1 MIKSRLTNHS
11 KNEKNEM
18 KKILFSLI
26 LMLSTVQLFAQDNG
40 VEMADKLRSDG
51 KIYVVVTCIVIILV
65 GLLAY
70 LFSIDKRLKKIEKE
84 NSTKN

>member
-1 MIKSRLTNHS
+1 
-11 KNEKNEM
+11 M

-26 LMLSTVQLFAQDNG
+26 LMLLTVQLFAQENG
-40 VEMADKLRSDG
+40 IEMADQLRSDG

-84 NSTKN
+84 NEGKK

>member
-26 LMLSTVQLFAQDNG
+26 LMLATVQLFAQDNG

>member
-1 MIKSRLTNHS
+1 MKRL
-11 KNEKNEM
+11 
-18 KKILFSLI
+18 LFSLI
-26 LMLSTVQLFAQDNG
+26 LMLATAQLYAQDNG

-51 KIYVVVTCIVIILV
+51 KIYVVVLCIVIILI

-84 NSTKN
+84 NLPKN